1 MQSFPPDPPVTSP
14 APEGSLSPHTQRP
27 TLCANCGAALAG
39 QYCSTCGQR
48 VEPHSHSL
56 WSFVAE
62 AAEALTHADSSLWRT
77 LGPLLCRPGFLT
89 QQFLDG
95 RRARYLPPVRLYLV
109 LSFLFFLLVTITSPV
124 TSRSAPAIASNALD
138 MKSSPRNALDEHA
151 PAEMSDESQRL
162 RASGGTLMGNIDAAA
177 ERERILNLCN
187 ASTAHLPGP
196 DWLRQPF
203 FRACVR
209 TDADQNRELGRTFVH
224 DLGRALFLLLP
235 LLAALMLPLYQR
247 PKRYYVDHMLLLAHN
262 HACVFLVMSGFIV
275 AVHWIPS
282 GKFSNLATFALILYL
297 LIYLYSSMRRVY
309 GESRARTLLKFS
321 ALSVGYFICAACTVL
336 LTGLYSA
343 EML

>member
-1 MQSFPPDPPVTSP
+1 VQSFPPDPLVTSP
-14 APEGSLSPHTQRP
+14 APGASLSQHTQGP

-89 QQFLDG
+89 QQFLGG

-124 TSRSAPAIASNALD
+124 TSRSAPAIASTALD
-138 MKSSPRNALDEHA
+138 MKSPRRNALDEHA
-151 PAEMSDESQRL
+151 PDEMSNDPQKL
-162 RASGGTLMGNIDAAA
+162 RASGGTLTGNIDAAA
-177 ERERILNLCN
+177 ERERILDLCR
-187 ASTAHLPGP
+187 ASIAHLPGP

-209 TDADQNRELGRTFVH
+209 TGADQNRELGRTFVH
-224 DLGRALFLLLP
+224 NLGRALFLLLP
-235 LLAALMLPLYQR
+235 LLAALMVPLYR
-247 PKRYYVDHMLLLAHN
+247 HPKRYYVDHMLLLVHN
-262 HACVFLVMSGFIV
+262 HACVFLVMSGFIM
-275 AVHWIPS
+275 AVRWIPTGTS
-282 GKFSNLATFALILYL
+282 ANLVTFALILYL

-309 GESRARTLLKFS
+309 GESRARTLIKFS

>member
-1 MQSFPPDPPVTSP
+1 LIDGGTYVQNFPPDPLVTSP
-14 APEGSLSPHTQRP
+14 ALGASSFQHTQGSA
-27 TLCANCGAALAG
+27 LCANCGAALAG

-62 AAEALTHADSSLWRT
+62 TAEALTHADSSLWRT

-89 QQFLDG
+89 QQFLGG

-124 TSRSAPAIASNALD
+124 TSRE
-138 MKSSPRNALDEHA
+138 MRND
-151 PAEMSDESQRL
+151 SQRL
-162 RASGGTLMGNIDAAA
+162 RASGGALTDNIDAAA
-177 ERERILNLCN
+177 ERERILDLCS
-187 ASTAHLPGP
+187 ASIAHLPGP
-196 DWLRQPF
+196 DWLRQSF

-224 DLGRALFLLLP
+224 NLGRALFLLLP
-235 LLAALMLPLYQR
+235 LLAALMVPLYRR
-247 PKRYYVDHMLLLAHN
+247 PKRYFIDHMLLLVHN
-262 HACVFLVMSGFIV
+262 HACVFLVMSGFFV

-282 GKFSNLATFALILYL
+282 GALANFVTFVLIVYL
-297 LIYLYSSMRRVY
+297 LIYLYTSMRRVY
-309 GESRARTLLKFS
+309 GEGRARTLIKFS
-321 ALSVGYFICAACTVL
+321 AVSVGYFICAACTVL